1 MSSKTIIM
9 FLYKFDKVHAA
20 TVVKRPSK
28 ICKTPYVADI
38 TLNEDEKSTEY
49 MAHTACLGCCGL
61 VEAGEQVIMTDST
74 NAKNKCKYRVM
85 LAKGRERGII
95 NIIGVNPKMAEDL
108 VEVAL
113 QKNYITCLKGHK
125 SYMREKKMLNSR
137 FDYFGVDANDKEF
150 VMEVKNVPL
159 ADYVDCVAKDKK
171 GMDFSNYDFN
181 SKIAYFP
188 DGYRKKQKDTV
199 SPRALKH
206 ITELTEIANDPQKT
220 MRTIMCYVVQRR
232 DVSSF
237 QASNVDPIYK
247 AAFQKAHDSGVEMI
261 VLQIG
266 WNEDG
271 SAELISDN
279 LPINL

>member
-1 MSSKTIIM
+1 MN
-9 FLYKFDKVHAA
+9 LYKFDKVCQA
-20 TVVKRPSK
+20 TIVKRPSK

-38 TLNEDEKSTEY
+38 TLNDDNQTEY
-49 MAHTACLGCCGL
+49 MAHSACLGCCGL
-61 VEAGEQVIMTDST
+61 VDAGKQVIITDSV
-74 NAKNKCKYRVM
+74 NPKNKCKYRVI
-85 LAKGRERGII
+85 LAKSVERGVS

-108 VEVAL
+108 VEIAL
-113 QKNYITCLKGHK
+113 KNNYITQLKDVK
-125 SYMREKKMLNSR
+125 KYMREKKMLNSR
-137 FDYFGVDANDKEF
+137 FDYFGVDADNKEF

-159 ADYVDCVAKDKK
+159 ADYVDCLAKDKK
-171 GMDFSNYDFN
+171 GLDFSSYDFN

-206 ITELTEIANDPQKT
+206 ITELTGIANDPDKNI
-220 MRTIMCYVVQRR
+220 RTIMCYVVQRW

-237 QASNVDPIYK
+237 QPSNVDPIYK
-247 AAFQKAHDSGVEMI
+247 AAFKKAYESGVEII

-266 WNEDG
+266 WKEDG
-271 SAELISDN
+271 SAELIRDN